1 VEGLVMTKFIIKED
15 TAVYKTMYVKPA
27 YGPNLVLALNNKD
40 KDIIAIVDAK
50 KYLPDGTCL
59 IELDSDEFNRE
70 LVEKWAGDNFL
81 QIKDYAKKCREIRE
95 AYVNKLVNLGCF
107 DREDV
112 RSLNTSKFRLKEK
125 EDTAYLTRVQIQVP
139 FVINGKRT
147 LYKNLTESR
156 FYYHVETDRLIEF
169 MYSELYVYNAKM
181 FFLTSDVKGLELLNP
196 LKQIEVVSTEEDKH
210 KFIENCIYTRLYK
223 RMTKKIG
230 IEVSLEDFQNNFDR
244 YKMVYDMWRV

>member
-1 VEGLVMTKFIIKED
+1 MSKFIVEKD
-15 TAVYKTMYVKPA
+15 TSPYISMHLKR
-27 YGPNLVLALNNKD
+27 LNNLD
-40 KDIIAIVDAK
+40 LILAINNNEGDRIAYVNTQ
-50 KYLPDGTCL
+50 KYLPDGSCL
-59 IELDSDEFNRE
+59 LELDSEDFKRE
-70 LVEKWAGDNFL
+70 RAEKWAPNNFL

-95 AYVNKLVNLGCF
+95 VYVNKLVELGCF
-107 DREDV
+107 NLEDV
-112 RSLNTSKFRLKEK
+112 RMLNTSKFRSKDK

-139 FVINGKRT
+139 FDIDGKRT
-147 LYKNLTESR
+147 IYKNLTESR

-181 FFLTSDVKGLELLNP
+181 FFLASDIQGLELLNP
-196 LKQIEVVSTEEDKH
+196 LKQIEVASTEEDKH